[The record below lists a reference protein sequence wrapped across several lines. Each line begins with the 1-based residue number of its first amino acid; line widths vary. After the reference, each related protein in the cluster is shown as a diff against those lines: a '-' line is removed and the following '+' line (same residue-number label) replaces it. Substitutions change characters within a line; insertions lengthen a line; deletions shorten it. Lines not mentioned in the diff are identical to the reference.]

1 MDKWYFD
8 EGRWIE
14 VTKSSG
20 YFNYKPDRSNMNFQ
34 KKKYTID
41 SYGNIRENKNAKDME
56 KSNEMNMDINKL
68 EPVKVKFYADKT
80 TVIWWNDNTKT
91 SVVCDKEDTFNKETG
106 VAMCYLKK
114 IYGNTGKYMN
124 KINKALDKAEDNKSI
139 KKSKYCYVCLRFS
152 NNKPSLKGISDKS
165 KYVKFPFRAIIIAK
179 SDKYIC
185 VKFPKDSIQYIYK
198 VKNMYSDISL
208 GTIVEDF
215 TYVFESNDCFEDY
228 IKAYCKCLEYNE
240 IP

>member
-8 EGRWIE
+8 DRCWIE

-20 YFNYKPDRSNMNFQ
+20 YFNYKPDRSNLYFQ
-34 KKKYTID
+34 QRNRYTID
-41 SYGNIRENKNAKDME
+41 SYGNIRENSDAKNMK

-91 SVVCDKEDTFNKETG
+91 SVVCGKEDTFNKETG

-124 KINKALDKAEDNKSI
+124 KINKALDKAEENKSI
-139 KKSKYCYVCLRFS
+139 KKSKYCYVCLKF
-152 NNKPSLKGISDKS
+152 NNKPSFIGISDKP
-165 KYVKFPFRAIIIAK
+165 KYVKFPFKAKIISK

-185 VKFPKDSIQYIYK
+185 VKFPKDSIQSIYA

-208 GTIVEDF
+208 GYIIEDVAY
-215 TYVFESNDCFEDY
+215 TFESNDCFEDY
-228 IKAYCKCLEYNE
+228 TKAYSKCIEYNE